1 MNTKNS
7 AVLSGNISLAPQ
19 ELSLYIDKLAQNVV
33 KYLNRSGLKLATA
46 ESCTGG
52 MLSQAITSVPGASA
66 VFECGVVSYSER
78 IKSELLG
85 VDPSVIERRGV
96 VSPEVAELMAK
107 GAARLSGAQ
116 VSVGITGIAGPGGGS
131 AEQPVGTVYVS
142 VLKNGRFITRNLE
155 LYRLGELTREQIRL
169 AAAAYSLETILND

>member
-7 AVLSGNISLAPQ
+7 AVLSGNISLTPQ

-33 KYLNRSGLKLATA
+33 EYLNRSGLKLATA

-52 MLSQAITSVPGASA
+52 MLAQAITSAPGASA

-85 VDPSVIERRGV
+85 VDPSVIERRGGGQ
-96 VSPEVAELMAK
+96 PR
-107 GAARLSGAQ
+107 GSGAD
-116 VSVGITGIAGPGGGS
+116 G
-131 AEQPVGTVYVS
+131 
-142 VLKNGRFITRNLE
+142 
-155 LYRLGELTREQIRL
+155 
-169 AAAAYSLETILND
+169 